1 MGDLVPYLLFG
12 LREGLGA
19 GLVVSILLA
28 AVRMAAPARA
38 GHGQGQD
45 GQGHGGQGHG
55 GQGHGGQGHGGQTR
69 KTPAAPVWLG
79 VLGAIML
86 SGSSAAVLI
95 SSTGGVP
102 RQVRDAVGGVL
113 SVLAV
118 GLVTAMI
125 FWMRGAA
132 TGPRARRRGGT
143 AHVVPMGA
151 VVLTMTAFL
160 VVGREGL
167 ETALSLWTAARAPGR
182 TPGALAGII
191 AGLAVAVMLC
201 WLLYRWA
208 VTLKARVFCHRAAFV
223 LIVIAAGM
231 LASGLGD
238 LQDAGLLS
246 GQRWTAFDLA
256 SARPGWVSLI
266 TGVTGLSPKMT
277 VLQVVAW
284 AAYLAVVIP
293 AFAMAGRPA
302 AAPAAAAHGGAGRWQ
317 RLAGQ
322 RPWAVA
328 GVVVAAPALAAGT
341 AVAVLPAGSASAAAV
356 TVTVTRTG
364 CARDWASATAGTQTF
379 TVDNQ
384 SGLAGEINLDDASGD
399 IVAEIE
405 TIGPGTRAQLS
416 ATLYGGTYVF
426 KCFMGRLP
434 ATVSQ
439 PVRVTGA
446 GTAAVASPTKGSP
459 VAIKPVTVAELAGPN
474 KQYQAYAARQLADLA
489 QAVAQIQA
497 DLRRGDLAAAKEDWL
512 TAQLDWERVGAS
524 YDSFGDIGLAVD
536 GLPDGLPDGVS
547 DKNFTG
553 LHRLEYGLWHGQS
566 AADLLPAAATLA
578 SNVAAMQHNLTSA
591 DLAGDPTN
599 LPVRA
604 HEILEDALRD
614 HLSGL
619 DDQGGGA
626 AFAQTY
632 ADVDVTKAVL
642 GYLAPLINARQPGLP
657 AIADGQLAI
666 LKSALLATRVH
677 GQWASLATVSPAARE
692 HVDAAIDAVL
702 ETLAAVPDLLEV
714 RPAH

>member
-12 LREGLGA
+12 LRAALGA

-28 AVRMAAPARA
+28 AVRMAASAHA
-38 GHGQGQD
+38 DD
-45 GQGHGGQGHG
+45 GQGHDGQGHD
-55 GQGHGGQGHGGQTR
+55 GQTG
-69 KTPAAPVWLG
+69 KISAAPVWLG
-79 VLGAIML
+79 VLGAVML
-86 SGSSAAVLI
+86 SGSSAAVLA
-95 SSTGGVP
+95 SSTEVVP
-102 RQVRDAVGGVL
+102 SQVQNAVGGLL
-113 SVLAV
+113 SVCAV

-125 FWMRGAA
+125 FWVRGAA
-132 TGPRARRRGGT
+132 TGLRPRRRGGT
-143 AHVVPMGA
+143 FRVAPMGA
-151 VVLTMTAFL
+151 GVLTMTAFL

-167 ETALSLWTAARAPGR
+167 ETALFLWTAARAPGQ
-182 TPGALAGII
+182 TPWALAATV
-191 AGLAVAVMLC
+191 AGLATAVVLC

-208 VTLKARVFCHRAAFV
+208 VKLSVRVFFNRGALA

-231 LASGLGD
+231 LASGLGG
-238 LQDAGLLS
+238 LQDAGLLP
-246 GQRWTAFDLA
+246 GQRWMAFDLA
-256 SARPGWVSLI
+256 ALARPGSWWVSLI
-266 TGVTGLSPKMT
+266 TGVTGLAPKMT

-284 AAYLAVVIP
+284 VAYLAVVVP
-293 AFAMAGRPA
+293 AFAMTGRPA
-302 AAPAAAAHGGAGRWQ
+302 AAPAAGAAGRWQ

-328 GVVVAAPALAAGT
+328 GVLVVAPAIAAGT
-341 AVAVLPAGSASAAAV
+341 TIAALPAGSVSAAAV
-356 TVTVTRTG
+356 TVTVARTG
-364 CARDWASATAGTQTF
+364 CARDWASATAGTQAF

-405 TIGPGTRAQLS
+405 TIGPRTSAQLS
-416 ATLYGGTYVF
+416 ATLYSGTYVF
-426 KCFMGRLP
+426 KCFMGSLP

-439 PVRVTGA
+439 PVHVTGA
-446 GTAAVASPTKGSP
+446 GNAAVASPTKGSP

-474 KQYQAYAARQLADLA
+474 QEYQAYAARQLAGLA
-489 QAVAQIQA
+489 QAVTGIQA
-497 DLRRGDLAAAKEDWL
+497 DLHRGDMATAKEDWL

-524 YDSFGDIGLAVD
+524 YDSFGDAGLAVD
-536 GLPDGLPDGVS
+536 GLPDGLPDGVN

-566 AADLLPAAATLA
+566 AAALLPVAATLA
-578 SNVAAMQHNLTSA
+578 GHVAAVQHNLTSA
-591 DLAGDPTN
+591 DLAGDPAN

-632 ADVDVTKAVL
+632 ADVDITRAVL

-657 AIADGQLAI
+657 AIADGQLGI
-666 LKSALLATRVH
+666 LKSALLATRVNDR
-677 GQWASLATVSPAARE
+677 WESLATASPAARE

>member
-1 MGDLVPYLLFG
+1 MGDFVPNLLSG
-12 LREGLGA
+12 LREGLGS
-19 GLVVSILLA
+19 GLVVGILLA
-28 AVRMAAPARA
+28 AVCMEVSARA
-38 GHGQGQD
+38 DD
-45 GQGHGGQGHG
+45 GQRHDGHA
-55 GQGHGGQGHGGQTR
+55 R
-69 KTPAAPVWLG
+69 KISAAPVWLG
-79 VLGAIML
+79 VLGAVML

-95 SSTGGVP
+95 FSAGGVS
-102 RQVRDAVGGVL
+102 RQAQDAIGGLLSVFAVGW
-113 SVLAV
+113 
-118 GLVTAMI
+118 VTAVI
-125 FWMRGAA
+125 FWMRRTAA
-132 TGPRARRRGGT
+132 GLKARRRGDIARVAPIGAGT
-143 AHVVPMGA
+143 
-151 VVLTMTAFL
+151 LTITAFL

-167 ETALSLWTAARAPGR
+167 ETAQSLWTAVHKPGQ
-182 TPGALAGII
+182 TAGALAGSV
-191 AGLAVAVMLC
+191 AGLAVAVLLC

-208 VTLKARVFCHRAAFV
+208 AKLKERVFFDRAAFA

-238 LQDAGLLS
+238 LQGAGLLP
-246 GQRWTAFDLA
+246 GQRWIAFDLA
-256 SARPGWVSLI
+256 ARADPGSWWVSLI

-284 AAYLAVVIP
+284 IAYLAVVIP
-293 AFAMAGRPA
+293 AFAKAGRA
-302 AAPAAAAHGGAGRWQ
+302 VAAPAAAHASTVGRWQ

-322 RPWAVA
+322 QPWAVA
-328 GVVVAAPALAAGT
+328 GALVVIPVLAAGT
-341 AVAVLPAGSASAAAV
+341 TIAALPAASSASAAAV

-364 CARDWASATAGTQTF
+364 CARDWTSASAGTQTF

-405 TIGPGTRAQLS
+405 TIGPRTSAQLS

-426 KCFMGRLP
+426 KCFMGGLP

-439 PVRVTGA
+439 LVRVTGA
-446 GTAAVASPTKGSP
+446 GNAAAANPALASPIKGTA
-459 VAIKPVTVAELAGPN
+459 VGVKPVTTGQLAGPN
-474 KQYQAYAARQLADLA
+474 KEYQAYAARQLADLA
-489 QAVAQIQA
+489 RAVTRIQA
-497 DLRRGDLAAAKEDWL
+497 DLRGGDMAAAKEDWL

-524 YDSFGDIGLAVD
+524 YDSFGNIGLAVD
-536 GLPDGLPDGVS
+536 GLPDGLPGGVN

-566 AADLLPAAATLA
+566 AATLLPVAATLA
-578 SNVAAMQHNLTSA
+578 SNVALVQQNLTSA
-591 DLAGDPTN
+591 DLAGDPAN

-619 DDQGGGA
+619 DDQGGDA

-632 ADVDVTKAVL
+632 ADVQVTAAVL

-657 AIADGQLAI
+657 EISDSQLEI
-666 LKSALLATRVH
+666 LSEALLATRVN
-677 GQWASLATVSPAARE
+677 GQWEPLGTASLTARE

-714 RPAH
+714 PPVH

>member
-1 MGDLVPYLLFG
+1 MGDIVPNLLSG

-28 AVRMAAPARA
+28 AVCMETSARA
-38 GHGQGQD
+38 DD
-45 GQGHGGQGHG
+45 GQGYDGQA
-55 GQGHGGQGHGGQTR
+55 R
-69 KTPAAPVWLG
+69 KISAAPIWLG
-79 VLGAIML
+79 VLGAVML

-95 SSTGGVP
+95 SSTGGVS
-102 RQVRDAVGGVL
+102 RQAQDAVGGLL
-113 SVLAV
+113 SVFAV
-118 GLVTAMI
+118 GWVTAVI
-125 FWMRGAA
+125 FWMRGTA
-132 TGPRARRRGGT
+132 TSLKVRRHGDVARV
-143 AHVVPMGA
+143 APIGA
-151 VVLTMTAFL
+151 GVLTITAFL

-167 ETALSLWTAARAPGR
+167 ETTQSLWMAAHKPGHTA
-182 TPGALAGII
+182 GALAGSV
-191 AGLAVAVMLC
+191 AGLAAAVLLC

-208 VTLKARVFCHRAAFV
+208 VKLNERVFFNRAAFA

-231 LASGLGD
+231 LASGLGA
-238 LQDAGLLS
+238 LLAAGLLP
-246 GQRWTAFDLA
+246 GQRWIAFDLA
-256 SARPGWVSLI
+256 ARAGPGSWWVSLI
-266 TGVTGLSPKMT
+266 TGVTGLSPEMT

-284 AAYLAVVIP
+284 IAYLAVVIP
-293 AFAMAGRPA
+293 VFVKAGRAAATPA
-302 AAPAAAAHGGAGRWQ
+302 AAHAGTAGRWQ

-328 GVVVAAPALAAGT
+328 GVLVMVPALAAGT
-341 AVAVLPAGSASAAAV
+341 TIAALPAASSASAAVV

-364 CARDWASATAGTQTF
+364 CARDWTSASAGTQTF

-405 TIGPGTRAQLS
+405 TIGPRTSAQLS
-416 ATLYGGTYVF
+416 ATLYSGTYVF
-426 KCFMGRLP
+426 KCFMGGLP

-439 PVRVTGA
+439 LVRVTAAGNA
-446 GTAAVASPTKGSP
+446 AASSPAASSPIKGTAVG
-459 VAIKPVTVAELAGPN
+459 VKPVTTGQLAGPN
-474 KQYQAYAARQLADLA
+474 KEYQAYAAGQLADLA
-489 QAVAQIQA
+489 RAVTRIQA
-497 DLRRGDLAAAKEDWL
+497 DLRGGDIAAAQEDWL

-524 YDSFGDIGLAVD
+524 YDSFGNIGLAVD
-536 GLPDGLPDGVS
+536 GLPDGLPDGVN

-566 AADLLPAAATLA
+566 AATLLPVAATLA
-578 SNVAAMQHNLTSA
+578 SNVALVQQNLTSGG
-591 DLAGDPTN
+591 LAGDPAN

-632 ADVDVTKAVL
+632 ADVQVTTAVL

-657 AIADGQLAI
+657 EIADSQLDI
-666 LKSALLATRVH
+666 LNEALLATRVN
-677 GQWASLATVSPAARE
+677 GQWESLGTASLTARE

-714 RPAH
+714 PPAH

>member
-1 MGDLVPYLLFG
+1 MGDLVPNLLFG

-28 AVRMAAPARA
+28 AVRIAALARA
-38 GHGQGQD
+38 GD
-45 GQGHGGQGHG
+45 GQGHDGQAG
-55 GQGHGGQGHGGQTR
+55 
-69 KTPAAPVWLG
+69 KMPAGPVWLG
-79 VLGAIML
+79 VLGAVML
-86 SGSSAAVLI
+86 SVSSAAVLI

-102 RQVRDAVGGVL
+102 TQAQDAVGGLL
-113 SVLAV
+113 SLFAA
-118 GLVTAMI
+118 GLVTSVI
-125 FWMRGAA
+125 FWMRGTAA
-132 TGPRARRRGGT
+132 GLRGRRRGGGT
-143 AHVVPMGA
+143 AHVAPMGA
-151 VVLTMTAFL
+151 GVLTMTAFL

-167 ETALSLWTAARAPGR
+167 ETALSLWRAARTPGQ
-182 TPGALAGII
+182 TPGALAATV
-191 AGLAVAVMLC
+191 AGLAAAVMLC

-208 VTLKARVFCHRAAFV
+208 VTLKARVFCHRAALA

-238 LQDAGLLS
+238 LQDAGLLW
-246 GQRWTAFDLA
+246 GQRWIAFDLA
-256 SARPGWVSLI
+256 RARPGWVSLI

-284 AAYLAVVIP
+284 VAYLAVVIP
-293 AFAMAGRPA
+293 AFAMTGRPA
-302 AAPAAAAHGGAGRWQ
+302 AAPTAATAGRWQ

-328 GVVVAAPALAAGT
+328 GVLFVAPALAAGT
-341 AVAVLPAGSASAAAV
+341 TIAALPAGSVSTAAV

-364 CARDWASATAGTQTF
+364 CAQDWTSAAAGTQTF

-405 TIGPGTRAQLS
+405 TIGPKTSAQLS
-416 ATLYGGTYVF
+416 ATLYSGTYVF
-426 KCFMGRLP
+426 KCFMGSLP

-439 PVRVTGA
+439 PVHVTGA
-446 GTAAVASPTKGSP
+446 GNAASASPTKGSP

-474 KQYQAYAARQLADLA
+474 QKYRAYAARQLAGLA
-489 QAVAQIQA
+489 QALTGIQA
-497 DLRRGDLAAAKEDWL
+497 DLRHGDMAAAKEGWL

-536 GLPDGLPDGVS
+536 GLPDGLPDGVN
-547 DKNFTG
+547 DRNFTG

-566 AADLLPAAATLA
+566 AATLLPVAATMA
-578 SNVAAMQHNLTSA
+578 SNVAAVQHNLTSA

-626 AFAQTY
+626 AFAQTD
-632 ADVDVTKAVL
+632 ADVDVTRAVL

-657 AIADGQLAI
+657 AIADGQLDI
-666 LKSALLATRVH
+666 LKAALLATRVN
-677 GQWASLATVSPAARE
+677 GQWESLATASPAARE
-692 HVDAAIDAVL
+692 HVDSAIDAVL
-702 ETLAAVPDLLEV
+702 QTLAAVPDLLEV